1 MSIKKLYSVD
11 EANKLS
17 IEEVQRLY
25 SKFINPN
32 QTKIFSSLPFGKE
45 IFNKAEGVFLYTR
58 DGKKIL
64 DFTGGLGV
72 LGLGHNHKRIIE
84 ARIKFQRENSVEVH
98 KIIFS
103 RYMAALSSSIA
114 SLLPKNLN
122 KSFFLNSGAEA
133 VEAAIKISFKS
144 FKGKKKY
151 ILYSNKSYHGKLIGS
166 GSVSGSYRAN
176 NQFPVMENCANFKF
190 NDVKDLEE
198 KVNECQKKGGMYA
211 VIIEPFSASLLETC
225 SNEFVEKLFTL
236 KKRFGFKI
244 IFDEVFTGFFKSK
257 KMFYFQNFDGYEPDI
272 ICLSK
277 TLGGGKSS
285 ISCLVVNDD
294 LYDKAYGR
302 LNDTFLH
309 TTTYNAFGEESV
321 TALEALNIVSDP
333 NFKIKVEKLSDL
345 LLMKLSK
352 LNEDHKDKIDKIKG
366 NGILNGVVF
375 KSLSSQLAELIEKVP
390 LKFIQNKSFF
400 LKKITATAVSCEL
413 YEKYNILTS
422 INDSSSSNHLCISPA
437 LIIDEKDV
445 NYFFDSLDKV
455 LSQGLNLKS
464 IDLIINFI
472 KSKI

>member
-166 GSVSGSYRAN
+166 GSISGSYRVN